1 MRITQ
6 ENEQGKLLFWVDVNL
21 KKVDL
26 SEYSGIGGDFGEEW
40 EYKSTEVP
48 KELIEEIS
56 SLNSKLNP
64 EGKSPIDKANVETI
78 VLEALNEVVK
88 SNKANS
94 FFLN

>member
-1 MRITQ
+1 MQITQ
-6 ENEQGKLLFWVDVNL
+6 ENDQGKLLFWVDVNL

-26 SEYSGIGGDFGEEW
+26 SEYSGIEGDFGEEW

-64 EGKSPIDKANVETI
+64 EGKSPIEMANVETV